1 MKPMLIE
8 QIELYAVQLPLK
20 SHFETSTGRAY
31 HRDTI
36 LVRIRDDGAE
46 GWGESP
52 IEDGPWYSPETLETA
67 WHVQRDFLIPLLLG
81 QQIESASQAFARMDR
96 VRGHNMAKTGLE
108 EALWDLEGRQK
119 GLSVSH
125 LLGGTRS
132 RIESGV
138 SVGIQDTV
146 EELIEQVAGFLE
158 LGYRRIKIK
167 IKPGWDVEIVRALR
181 DKWPDVPLMVD
192 ANSAYTLADADHLAG
207 LDAFNLLMI
216 EQPLAYDD
224 LYEHSLLQRR
234 LRTPICLDES
244 IATVAD
250 AQAALALGSGRII
263 NIKPGRVG
271 GLAEAKRIHDLC
283 LAREIPVWCG
293 GLLEVGV
300 GRAHNVAI
308 ASLPG
313 YALPG
318 DVSASERYFDRD
330 VVTSPIAL
338 NSDGTIDVPSGPGI
352 GVEIDERFL
361 AQVTE
366 RYQQFRA

>member
-1 MKPMLIE
+1 
-8 QIELYAVQLPLK
+8 LYAVQLPLK

-31 HRDTI
+31 SRDTI
-36 LVRIRDDGAE
+36 LVRVRAEGAE

-67 WHVQRDFLIPLLLG
+67 WHVQRGFLVPLMLG
-81 QQIESASQAFARMDR
+81 QEIDSASQAFGRMGR
-96 VRGHNMAKTGLE
+96 VRGHNMAKTGVE
-108 EALWDLEGRQK
+108 EAVWDLEGRLT
-119 GLSVSH
+119 GSSVSQ

-146 EELIEQVAGFLE
+146 EELIDQVEGFLE

-167 IKPGWDVEIVRALR
+167 IKPGWDVAVVEALR
-181 DKWPDVPLMVD
+181 ARWPDVPLMVD
-192 ANSAYTLADADHLAG
+192 ANSAYTLPDAEHLAA
-207 LDAFNLLMI
+207 LDAFGLMMI

-234 LRTPICLDES
+234 LETPICLDES
-244 IATVAD
+244 IATVAA
-250 AQAALALGSGRII
+250 AQAALAMGSCRII

-271 GLAEAKRIHDLC
+271 GLAEARRIHDLC
-283 LAREIPVWCG
+283 VAHQVPVWCG

-313 YALPG
+313 YVLPG
-318 DVSASERYFDRD
+318 DVSASARYFEED
-330 VVTSPIAL
+330 VVVPPISL
-338 NSDGTIDVPSGPGI
+338 NPDGTITVPSGPGI
-352 GVEIDERFL
+352 GVQVDERFL
-361 AQVTE
+361 AQVTV
-366 RYQQFRA
+366 RYECFRA

>member
-1 MKPMLIE
+1 MVIE

-31 HRDTI
+31 NRDTI
-36 LVRIRDDGAE
+36 LVRVQADGVE

-67 WHVQRDFLIPLLLG
+67 WHVQRDFLVPLLLG
-81 QQIESASQAFARMDR
+81 QEIGSADQASGRMGR

-119 GLSVSH
+119 GLSVSQ
-125 LLGGTRS
+125 LLGGTRQ

-138 SVGIQDTV
+138 SIGIQDTV
-146 EELIEQVAGFLE
+146 EELIDQIEGFLE

-167 IKPGWDVEIVRALR
+167 IKPGWDVAVVETLRAR
-181 DKWPDVPLMVD
+181 WPDVPLMVD
-192 ANSAYTLADADHLAG
+192 ANSAYTLDDAEHLAA
-207 LDAFNLLMI
+207 LDDFDLMMI

-224 LYEHSLLQRR
+224 LYEHSVLQRR
-234 LRTPICLDES
+234 LETPICLDES
-244 IATVAD
+244 IVTPAA
-250 AQAALALGSGRII
+250 ARAALALGSCRII

-271 GLAEAKRIHDLC
+271 GLGEAKRIHDLC
-283 LAREIPVWCG
+283 VEHEIPVWCG
-293 GLLEVGV
+293 GLLEVGI
-300 GRAHNVAI
+300 GRAHNIAI

-318 DVSASERYFDRD
+318 DVSASARYFDRD
-330 VVTSPIAL
+330 VVNPPIAL
-338 NSDGTIDVPSGPGI
+338 NSDGTIDVPSGPGT
-352 GVEIDERFL
+352 GVEIDKRFL
-361 AQVTE
+361 AQVTVRFE
-366 RYQQFRA
+366 HFST